1 MFTYFSR
8 VLAGVLLASSAFVA
22 QAQSHDMSAHAGMNH
37 SASAPEVYR
46 TEGVIKAVSPQSLTI
61 SHQAISAL
69 NWPPMT
75 MRFTPPEGEALPPV
89 AAGDKVAFSFT
100 QREGG
105 YQIVSLTPL
114 R

>member
-1 MFTYFSR
+1 MFAYLSR
-8 VLAGVLLASSAFVA
+8 ALTGVLLVLSASVA
-22 QAQSHDMSAHAGMNH
+22 QAHDMSAHAGMNH
-37 SASAPEVYR
+37 SSSVPEVYY
-46 TEGVIKAVSPQSLTI
+46 TEGTVKAVSPQALTI

-75 MRFTPPEGEALPPV
+75 MRFAPPQGEALPTV
-89 AAGDKVAFSFT
+89 VVGDNVSFSFT
-100 QREGG
+100 RREGG

>member
-1 MFTYFSR
+1 MFAYLSR
-8 VLAGVLLASSAFVA
+8 ALTGVLLLLSASVA
-22 QAQSHDMSAHAGMNH
+22 QAHDMSAHAGMNPSS
-37 SASAPEVYR
+37 SASEVYH
-46 TEGVIKAVSPQSLTI
+46 TEGTVKAVSPQALTI

-75 MRFTPPEGEALPPV
+75 MRFAPPEGEALPTV
-89 AAGDKVAFSFT
+89 VVGDKVSFSFT
-100 QREGG
+100 RREGG

>member
-1 MFTYFSR
+1 MFAYLSR
-8 VLAGVLLASSAFVA
+8 ALTGVLLVLSASVA
-22 QAQSHDMSAHAGMNH
+22 QAHDMSAHAGMSH
-37 SASAPEVYR
+37 SSSAPEVYH
-46 TEGVIKAVSPQSLTI
+46 TEGTIKAVSPQALTI

-75 MRFTPPEGEALPPV
+75 MRFAPPEGEALPSV
-89 AAGDKVAFSFT
+89 VVGDKVTFSFI
-100 QREGG
+100 RHEGG